1 MMRPMLP
8 ASLRLRFGTLWFK
21 IAVTILCIAL
31 LKGTLEMVL
40 RLLYELEGAYT
51 GDSTMYWAMGRGILN
66 GLVPYIDLY
75 ENKPPG
81 IFLVSAASIFLTGG
95 PYLGNILQALILA
108 IIPVLFAAFTWMHLS
123 KRTFQFRIIVTGAA
137 LLTGML
143 FTLFLAER
151 SGEFQVESFGAFFG
165 ILYAF
170 LIAGPEFRR
179 KETKTALLALCIFL
193 AVGFKEPFLLS
204 LGAVGLILSNHP
216 KEFLRNFLIPLAIA
230 AAVGVFSLV
239 ILGYWK
245 PYADIYL
252 QLIFSRHLDNYGP
265 WWQRGLEFRR
275 VFRDLN
281 AFAEPLGWI
290 VLFLVTLSAFFPDR
304 GKRNIPG
311 RIFCI
316 AKIAAAVTL
325 LTTGIG
331 LGGEF
336 WNHHFAIGLPGY
348 VAFFIVAIHPL
359 AKSGYKWREWACGV
373 IALLSASGISEVPRH
388 YQDRLNFLLP
398 EAAAAQA
405 EANQIDRILDACGVE
420 RYLFF
425 GSNGPQPYAFTK
437 HSPEGPFF
445 ATFGPPNDYSFSPEL
460 PVLRNAFLETLH
472 KARIAVVGQY
482 LLSDLTEYTRLY
494 VEERF
499 TEEPWECARSHLGQS
514 RYRILFRKR

>member
-179 KETKTALLALCIFL
+179 KKR
-193 AVGFKEPFLLS
+193 K
-204 LGAVGLILSNHP
+204 
-216 KEFLRNFLIPLAIA
+216 
-230 AAVGVFSLV
+230 
-239 ILGYWK
+239 
-245 PYADIYL
+245 
-252 QLIFSRHLDNYGP
+252 
-265 WWQRGLEFRR
+265 QRSWR
-275 VFRDLN
+275 
-281 AFAEPLGWI
+281 
-290 VLFLVTLSAFFPDR
+290 SAFSSR
-304 GKRNIPG
+304 
-311 RIFCI
+311 
-316 AKIAAAVTL
+316 
-325 LTTGIG
+325 
-331 LGGEF
+331 
-336 WNHHFAIGLPGY
+336 
-348 VAFFIVAIHPL
+348 
-359 AKSGYKWREWACGV
+359 SGSRS
-373 IALLSASGISEVPRH
+373 LSSFRSAQSG
-388 YQDRLNFLLP
+388 
-398 EAAAAQA
+398 
-405 EANQIDRILDACGVE
+405 
-420 RYLFF
+420 
-425 GSNGPQPYAFTK
+425 
-437 HSPEGPFF
+437 
-445 ATFGPPNDYSFSPEL
+445 
-460 PVLRNAFLETLH
+460 
-472 KARIAVVGQY
+472 
-482 LLSDLTEYTRLY
+482 
-494 VEERF
+494 
-499 TEEPWECARSHLGQS
+499 
-514 RYRILFRKR
+514 